1 MVVTVRMVLRLEMKF
16 SRLTKKAVSRMAR
29 RGSSVSAEP
38 LAKGTYTEPSQ
49 TRHGVGG
56 LFETCA

>member
-49 TRHGVGG
+49 TWRGDLV
-56 LFETCA
+56 